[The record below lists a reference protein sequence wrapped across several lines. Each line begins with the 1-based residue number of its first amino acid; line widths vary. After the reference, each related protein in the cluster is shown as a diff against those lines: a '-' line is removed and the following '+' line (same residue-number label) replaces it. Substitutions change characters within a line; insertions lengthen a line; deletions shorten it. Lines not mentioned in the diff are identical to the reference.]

1 MMNSVGLKF
10 GPRPGVAGSAH
21 GRNWPA
27 ARDHHGHDGRG
38 DAADSGPSA
47 IKEGGGGA
55 TARRAPTR
63 WNPSIGQGFRNG
75 DSPMRLVNGE
85 GGRGVLTPTS
95 SGGG

>member
-38 DAADSGPSA
+38 DAADSGPSV
-47 IKEGGGGA
+47 IKEGGGVRRLGEHRRGGTLPSGKVLGMGTHRCGLSTVTGA
-55 TARRAPTR
+55 EA
-63 WNPSIGQGFRNG
+63 F
-75 DSPMRLVNGE
+75 
-85 GGRGVLTPTS
+85 
-95 SGGG
+95 